1 MMNTSFIILLLA
13 LLLGIVLG
21 YVIARFQANSE
32 QNILRDTLNNAKEDK
47 LKLETDLEYY
57 QAEMISLNVQI
68 ASQKAEND
76 GYMKRIQEQKDD
88 ILLMQ
93 SKLTIEFEN
102 IANRLFEEKSN
113 RFTEQNKINLG
124 NLLDPLGEKLKT
136 FEAKV
141 NDVYDR
147 DNKERISLKNQIELL
162 SKLNKEMNE
171 ETRNL
176 TKALKGDTKTQG
188 NWGEMILESILE
200 KSGLT
205 KDREYLLQVSMVE
218 DGQRYRPDVVINLPD
233 NKSLIIDS
241 KVSLTAYDRFIAS
254 EINEKTSFLKEHI
267 QSIKNHV
274 KILANKK
281 YQNLYGLTTL
291 DFVLMF
297 IPIEPA
303 YILAVGED
311 YSIIDEALKQ
321 NVIIVCPSTLLATLR
336 TVYSI
341 WRNEK
346 ALQNSHEIAK
356 IGGELFDRFVSFL
369 SELEKIEK
377 SMNQVILNYNGA
389 ITKLSGNKGIIKSVT
404 KLGELGAKSTKII
417 GGRWTNEI

>member
-1 MMNTSFIILLLA
+1 MNTSFIILLLA